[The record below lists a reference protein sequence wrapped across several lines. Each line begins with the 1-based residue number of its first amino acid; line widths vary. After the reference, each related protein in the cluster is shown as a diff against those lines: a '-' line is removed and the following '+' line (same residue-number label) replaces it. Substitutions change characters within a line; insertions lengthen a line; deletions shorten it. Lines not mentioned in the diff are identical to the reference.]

1 MRRTGNFPGW
11 TWERSEGADRRR
23 IASPR
28 ADQDPEVSRIQDQD
42 GRARGAPYRG
52 P

>member
-1 MRRTGNFPGW
+1 MRRTGDFPGW
-11 TWERSEGADRRR
+11 NWERSEGADRLR
-23 IASPR
+23 IAGPR
-28 ADQDPEVSRIQDQD
+28 ARQDMAAIAIQDQD